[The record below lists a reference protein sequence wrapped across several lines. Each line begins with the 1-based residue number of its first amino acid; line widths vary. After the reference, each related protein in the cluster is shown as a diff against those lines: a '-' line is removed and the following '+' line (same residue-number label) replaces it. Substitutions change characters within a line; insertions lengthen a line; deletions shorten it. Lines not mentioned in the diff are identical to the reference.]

1 MSTPGTKSP
10 TVIAL
15 PAWQLM
21 LVLIGVPALYLANS
35 LLPWSIGLFQRHDH
49 AFFLDFWCSIAVL
62 HWGSVALIVML
73 LKRSGAQLTDIGLD
87 PSPLRLAAMVGIPLM
102 VGLALTVLRE
112 TAASNHGSVSE
123 PSAVLPATLGERLF
137 WIFICLTAGFCE
149 EMFYRGFSIR
159 MLQGRNVPTWLSVG
173 LATLAFFFMHGFW
186 ALALSAF
193 LTIFIAGLLFS
204 ALFLWRRSLVLGV
217 CLHALIDVANIGG
230 S

>member
-1 MSTPGTKSP
+1 MSTPGTESP

-15 PAWQLM
+15 AAWQVM
-21 LVLIGVPALYLANS
+21 LVLIGVPALYVGNS

-49 AFFLDFWCSIAVL
+49 AFFLDFWFSIAVL
-62 HWGSVALIVML
+62 HWGSVALIVVL
-73 LKRSGAQLTDIGLD
+73 LKRSGGHLTDIGLD
-87 PSPLRLAAMVGIPLM
+87 LSPLRLAAMVGIPLM
-102 VGLALTVLRE
+102 VGLALTVFRE
-112 TAASNHGSVSE
+112 TAANNHESVSG

-137 WIFICLTAGFCE
+137 WIFISLTAGFCE

-159 MLQGRNVPTWLSVG
+159 MLQGRNVPTWVSVG
-173 LATLAFFFMHGFW
+173 LASLAFFFMHGFW
-186 ALALSAF
+186 AIALSPF